1 VRPAETGGVGVAA
14 EANNRNVEVRVRDV
28 VRIDPADIGNH
39 KVGPIGT
46 VARDEMMPRQ
56 ESLQL
61 APEEDIDPTQQDR
74 RHEDKRSAPPAGSSS
89 TVTRMDSAFTPVARA
104 EDLPPGT
111 LRAAT
116 LGDEEI
122 TVAHCDGGFY
132 AVQGHCL
139 HLQGPLAEGG
149 LEGCVLTCPWH
160 GWQYDV
166 RTGQNEFDLA
176 IQLRTYDVQ
185 VENGEVRV
193 RVTTTT

>member
-1 VRPAETGGVGVAA
+1 VRPPETGGVGVAA

-28 VRIDPADIGNH
+28 VRIDSADVGNH

-46 VARDEMMPRQ
+46 VARDEVMLRQ

-74 RHEDKRSAPPAGSSS
+74 RHDEKRSAPAARSSS
-89 TVTRMDSAFTPVARA
+89 TVTRMDRAFTAVARA
-104 EDLPPGT
+104 EDVPPGT

-116 LGDEEI
+116 LANEEI
-122 TVAHCDGGFY
+122 ALAHCDGGFY

-139 HLQGPLAEGG
+139 HLQGPLAEGR

-166 RTGQNEFDLA
+166 RTGENEFDLA

-193 RVTTTT
+193 RVTTTM